1 MTSQFS
7 GTKSPSTRSPGL
19 QSPGT
24 KSPGRISRR
33 KRSGF
38 STLELMMAIV
48 VLAIAV
54 IGASLIPALS
64 LGRSTDSKTYAANV
78 AREVLDTYRGVW
90 LNRLAFKT
98 ATPPSALPSGLR
110 FGCVLA
116 NPLVEKLALNSSYD
130 VVPAVGDPAIIR
142 VKVTVT
148 CNQNKV
154 ELSTMI
160 ADPKPGGT

>member
-1 MTSQFS
+1 MISHVLKTQTASTRLPKTILPS
-7 GTKSPSTRSPGL
+7 PILPST
-19 QSPGT
+19 
-24 KSPGRISRR
+24 GR
-33 KRSGF
+33 KQSGF

-90 LNRLAFKT
+90 LNRVAFQT
-98 ATPPSALPSGLR
+98 ATPPSVLPSSLR

-116 NPLVEKLALNSSYD
+116 NPVVEKLDLDSSYD
-130 VVPAVGDPAIIR
+130 LITAVGDPAIIR
-142 VKVTVT
+142 LSVTVT

-154 ELSTMI
+154 ELSTLI
-160 ADPKPGGT
+160 GDPKPSGT